1 MSTLCAQADVHGWE
15 CSVRFQR
22 GRGALAEQGVVFENT
37 KTLVRK
43 FVSKSVRNSVVKW
56 RPTADTDQH
65 SQMST
70 GRG

>member
-1 MSTLCAQADVHGWE
+1 MSTSCAQAGVHGRE
-15 CSVRFQR
+15 CPVRFQR
-22 GRGALAEQGVVFENT
+22 RRRALAEQAVVFENT